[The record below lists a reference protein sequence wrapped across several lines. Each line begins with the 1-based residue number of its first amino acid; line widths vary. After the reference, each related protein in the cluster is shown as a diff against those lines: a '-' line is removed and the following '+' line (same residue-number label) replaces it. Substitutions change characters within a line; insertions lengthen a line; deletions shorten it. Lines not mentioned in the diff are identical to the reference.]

1 MKSIADITIPQVLS
15 SINSNP
21 EETPKESFNEENIIP
36 LRKSFSKSNTFDY
49 EINGNLIYNNND
61 IRNRITNSP
70 SKKDVKKS
78 KTFNEND
85 VNQNINYNQH
95 FNYGQNYLETVL
107 ETLNEMSNSKIDISG
122 INENKNNDN
131 INVNKNNNKGNEN
144 YFGGFKED
152 KRNGLGR
159 YISYTNNLTKLLVG
173 NYTSGEKNGLFDV
186 IYDEENNNL
195 KQEKTIKPVDI
206 TSAIINLLSG
216 QPMRNPY
223 EYVLQTKMFYMFENG
238 QLIEKSD
245 KPFKSFIV

>member
-1 MKSIADITIPQVLS
+1 MGVCLCSISQKPVRKKNNYIIIFQKSFQPSLKSIVDITIPQVLS

-49 EINGNLIYNNND
+49 DINGNLIYNNND

-131 INVNKNNNKGNEN
+131 INEIKNKIENKVNNDEVKENKIRFQE
-144 YFGGFKED
+144 
-152 KRNGLGR
+152 
-159 YISYTNNLTKLLVG
+159 S
-173 NYTSGEKNGLFDV
+173 
-186 IYDEENNNL
+186 ENNGSSWMA
-195 KQEKTIKPVDI
+195 T
-206 TSAIINLLSG
+206 LSG
-216 QPMRNPY
+216 TN
-223 EYVLQTKMFYMFENG
+223 TKKNIF
-238 QLIEKSD
+238 
-245 KPFKSFIV
+245 PFK